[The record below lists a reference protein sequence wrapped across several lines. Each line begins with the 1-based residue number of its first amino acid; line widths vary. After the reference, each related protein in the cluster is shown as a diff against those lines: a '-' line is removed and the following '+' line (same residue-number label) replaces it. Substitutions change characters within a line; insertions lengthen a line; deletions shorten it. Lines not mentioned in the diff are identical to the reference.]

1 MSYISPLIYQ
11 SDDLAVARKTYPMQ
25 IASIIHKSTREAGET
40 ITVLGVDAHLSLPPL
55 TDGAGRLQPK
65 YSYLDDSPFSRFVFT
80 LIEKK
85 NGITRSV
92 FCNVPIDALAP
103 AAGKTHRILLAETM
117 SAINNA
123 SGESLNRSAV
133 RTVRFEMGPLKG
145 KSPGEV
151 LKEGASGRAALEKQR
166 EYLVRNSVAYPRN
179 HVLIDAIDAAFEHAR
194 TGSDETAPADESGS
208 VSPQL
213 TILGGQEY
221 KPLTSRP
228 TNKNGLTFVYNVLLT
243 FDPVFR
249 APFVLSITNG
259 YAPVENVGGG
269 QINVR
274 SSAVEEKSQI
284 RMNLMRDEWETL
296 VFKLSDT
303 VSAFNISTF
312 RERYE
317 AACRD
322 RFRQAEQNR

>member
-1 MSYISPLIYQ
+1 M
-11 SDDLAVARKTYPMQ
+11 A
-25 IASIIHKSTREAGET
+25 ET
-40 ITVLGVDAHLSLPPL
+40 I
-55 TDGAGRLQPK
+55 
-65 YSYLDDSPFSRFVFT
+65 
-80 LIEKK
+80 
-85 NGITRSV
+85 
-92 FCNVPIDALAP
+92 
-103 AAGKTHRILLAETM
+103 

-194 TGSDETAPADESGS
+194 TGSDETAPTDESGS
-208 VSPQL
+208 ALPQL

-243 FDPVFR
+243 FDSVFR

-284 RMNLMRDEWETL
+284 SMNLMRDEWETL